1 MTRLNNTDG
10 FILHGWMV
18 NELALRGGHLFAF
31 ALVHQFSQSNAGVY
45 KGGVPYLAA
54 WLGCSGNT
62 ARKYLRDLEDR
73 GLVKSERGTIGGVPF
88 CYYRV
93 HPDTLKKFEGT
104 PKNLEGNPPKIE
116 VPTPQK
122 FEVENNNR
130 KIKGDN
136 NTSHRVF
143 VKPTVDEVRAYCIE
157 RNNGIDP
164 EEFVAFYE
172 SKGWRVGSAPMKD
185 WRAAIITWE
194 KKRRKQPTPQPPPRK
209 PQSLGDYYTDLIQ
222 EMKMTYGTVNPDD
235 QQ

>member
-104 PKNLEGNPPKIE
+104 PKNLEGNPQNIE
-116 VPTPQK
+116 VPTPKK

-136 NTSHRVF
+136 TTSHRVF
-143 VKPTVDEVRAYCIE
+143 VKPTVDEVREYCTQ

-172 SKGWRVGSAPMKD
+172 SKGWRVGTAPMKD

-194 KKRRKQPTPQPPPRK
+194 KKRRQSRPATSTRK
-209 PQSLGDYYTDLIQ
+209 PAPSGDYYSNLMHEI
-222 EMKMTYGTVNPDD
+222 KSTYGTVHPYDE
-235 QQ
+235 Q